1 MRSKSIVLLALALGC
16 GLVASI
22 GISQVM
28 ERRNQSNGTP
38 GETEAVLVALT
49 DVLPGEPITEQ
60 NVKIEEWPKSK
71 VQPGVLTK
79 PEEYENKRARQKI
92 FAGEQLVAVKLI
104 GANELKNASPE
115 IPKGFRAVAVRVD
128 AVSGSA
134 NMIVPGDRVDVL
146 VFLSKNPAHNIQETQ
161 TKTILQDVKVF
172 AVDAN
177 IQQDFDQEETAVAAK
192 TISLLVTPAQAEKV
206 TLASEMGSIR
216 LVLRNSDDNQIVETG
231 STDTSEVLGY
241 GGGSNR
247 GAEVAKPA
255 QPSPAATAMSG
266 VASTTQTLLKYLQ
279 SRKANST
286 VAKPEEGPWNLTL
299 IKGSIVEQMQISS
312 DGFPTVVAESG
323 EPAAAAPTQDET
335 QEPAADEQDPLQEEP
350 TTPSQD
356 ETATEPATAGPR
368 VSLTQ

>member
-28 ERRNQSNGTP
+28 ERRNQSNGAP

-49 DVLPGEPITEQ
+49 DILPSEPVTEQ

-71 VQPGVLTK
+71 VQSGALTK

-92 FAGEQLVAVKLI
+92 FAGEQLVAAKLI

-128 AVSGSA
+128 AVSGTGSL
-134 NMIVPGDRVDVL
+134 IVPGDRVDVI
-146 VFLSKNPAHNIQETQ
+146 VFLSKNPSHDIQETQ

-172 AVDAN
+172 AVDAGFQRN
-177 IQQDFDQEETAVAAK
+177 PDQEETAVAAK

-216 LVLRNSDDNQIVETG
+216 LILRNGDDNQIVETD
-231 STDTSEVLGY
+231 STGASDVLGY

-247 GAEVAKPA
+247 GTEVSKPA
-255 QPSPAATAMSG
+255 QPSPTATAMSG
-266 VASTTQTLLKYLQ
+266 ATQTLLKFLQ
-279 SRKANST
+279 SRKANSA
-286 VAKPEEGPWNLTL
+286 VAKPEEGPWKMTL
-299 IKGSIVEQMQISS
+299 LKGSNIEEMQINS
-312 DGFPTVVAESG
+312 DGVPLVVAESG
-323 EPAAAAPTQDET
+323 EPAAAAPTQDPT
-335 QEPAADEQDPLQEEP
+335 QEPVTDEQDPLQEEP
-350 TTPSQD
+350 TTPSQED
-356 ETATEPATAGPR
+356 TATEPAPLGPS
-368 VSLTQ
+368 VSLTE